1 MECAGNEDDGRL
13 RHDVDWGGTAVGAVC
28 ERSENEGEEQRA
40 NGRGFHHVRIG
51 HVCPERR

>member
-28 ERSENEGEEQRA
+28 ERSENEGEEQRV